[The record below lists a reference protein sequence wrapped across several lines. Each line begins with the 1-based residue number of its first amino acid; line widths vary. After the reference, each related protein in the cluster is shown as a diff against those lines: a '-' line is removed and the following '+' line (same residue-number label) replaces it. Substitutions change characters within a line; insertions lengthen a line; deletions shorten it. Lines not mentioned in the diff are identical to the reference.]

1 MSFSFPPQVFF
12 GDFNMMNEDLYV
24 LFNIKTKTIYR
35 AQSWAGGRPS
45 MEMKTWKTLK
55 GAMNALAKLK
65 KPNQENILEIRKLDI
80 KDINE

>member
-1 MSFSFPPQVFF
+1 
-12 GDFNMMNEDLYV
+12 MMNEDLYV

-55 GAMNALAKLK
+55 GD
-65 KPNQENILEIRKLDI
+65 RKSVGR
-80 KDINE
+80 ERVC